1 MVGYIMNVSFI
12 KQMKNL
18 EREVLLKSVELDD
31 DGDDFQFELDEFT
44 SEEEIIAVAPKCI
57 RCNTCVGICPVNA
70 IEPANIFRLA
80 KITDKCVKCEI
91 CVQTCPV
98 SAIKLIKNVVTYT
111 GDEENDFIE
120 YSLNNVRC
128 YHRIVRMK
136 DIEIDYSQDNNWQDC
151 TDLCP
156 TNAFTLEFKEF
167 FDKLGLDIGIGLD
180 EDTLY
185 PYINKKLCIGC
196 SACVE
201 ISKNENAITLD
212 RIIGPIIHSRK
223 IEVNHDS
230 CVNCFLCEENC
241 PVGAIR
247 LVDGK
252 VILDDDKCIRCV
264 ECTNHCPVGALKRVE
279 IE

>member
-1 MVGYIMNVSFI
+1 
-12 KQMKNL
+12 MKNL

-44 SEEEIIAVAPKCI
+44 SEEEIIAVAPKCV

-98 SAIKLIKNVVTYT
+98 SAIKLIKNIVIYN

-167 FDKLGLDIGIGLD
+167 FDKLGLDIGIDLD

-241 PVGAIR
+241 PVGAIK
-247 LVDGK
+247 LADGK

>member
-1 MVGYIMNVSFI
+1 
-12 KQMKNL
+12 MKNL

-31 DGDDFQFELDEFT
+31 DGDDFQFELNEFS
-44 SEEEIIAVAPKCI
+44 SEEEIIAVAPKCV
-57 RCNTCVGICPVNA
+57 RCNTCVGTCPVNA

-98 SAIKLIKNVVTYT
+98 SAIKLIKNVVTYN

-151 TDLCP
+151 ADLCP

-167 FDKLGLDIGIGLD
+167 FDKWGIDMGIDLD

-201 ISKNENAITLD
+201 ISKNENAIALD
-212 RIIGPIIHSRK
+212 RIIGPIVHSRK

-247 LVDGK
+247 LEDGQ
-252 VILDDDKCIRCV
+252 VVLDDDKCIRCV
-264 ECTNHCPVGALKRVE
+264 KCTHHCPVGALKRVE

>member
-1 MVGYIMNVSFI
+1 MYVSFI
-12 KQMKNL
+12 KQMKSL

-31 DGDDFQFELDEFT
+31 DGDDFQFELSDFKT
-44 SEEEIIAVAPKCI
+44 EEEIIAVAPKCV
-57 RCNTCVGICPVNA
+57 RCNTCVGACPVDA
-70 IEPANIFRLA
+70 IESANIFRLA

-98 SAIKLIKNVVTYT
+98 SAIKLIKNVVTYHE
-111 GDEENDFIE
+111 GDDENEGFME
-120 YSLNNVRC
+120 YSVNNVRY
-128 YHRIVRMK
+128 YHRTVRMN
-136 DIEIDYSQDNNWQDC
+136 DIKIDYTQGNNWQDC
-151 TDLCP
+151 ADLCP

-167 FDKLGLDIGIGLD
+167 FDKLGFDAGIDLDD
-180 EDTLY
+180 DTLY

-201 ISKNENAITLD
+201 ISKNKGAITLD
-212 RIIGPIIHSRK
+212 RILGPIVHSRK
-223 IEVNHDS
+223 IEVNHDL

-241 PVGAIR
+241 PVDAIR
-247 LVDGK
+247 LEDGE

-264 ECTNHCPVGALKRVE
+264 ECSNHCPVEALKRVE

>member
-1 MVGYIMNVSFI
+1 
-12 KQMKNL
+12 MKSL

-31 DGDDFQFELDEFT
+31 DGDDFQFELSDFKT
-44 SEEEIIAVAPKCI
+44 EEEIIAVAPKCV
-57 RCNTCVGICPVNA
+57 RCNTCVGACPVDA

-98 SAIKLIKNVVTYT
+98 SAIKLIKNVVTYHE
-111 GDEENDFIE
+111 GDDEDEGFME
-120 YSLNNVRC
+120 YSVNNVRY
-128 YHRIVRMK
+128 YHRTVRMN
-136 DIEIDYSQDNNWQDC
+136 DIKIDYTQGNNWQDC
-151 TDLCP
+151 ADLCP

-167 FDKLGLDIGIGLD
+167 FDKMGFDTGIDLDD
-180 EDTLY
+180 DTLY

-201 ISKNENAITLD
+201 ISKNDGAITLD
-212 RIIGPIIHSRK
+212 RILGPIVHSRK
-223 IEVNHDS
+223 IEVNHDL

-241 PVGAIR
+241 PVDAIR
-247 LVDGK
+247 LEDGE
-252 VILDDDKCIRCV
+252 VVLDDDKCIRCV
-264 ECTNHCPVGALKRVE
+264 ECSNHCPVEALKRVE

>member
-1 MVGYIMNVSFI
+1 MNVSFI

-31 DGDDFQFELDEFT
+31 DGDDFQFELDSFHA
-44 SEEEIIAVAPKCI
+44 EEEIIAVAPKCV
-57 RCNTCVGICPVNA
+57 RCNTCVDICPVGA
-70 IEPANIFRLA
+70 IDSANIFRLA

-98 SAIKLIKNVVTYT
+98 SAIKLIKNVVDYD
-111 GDEENDFIE
+111 GESENDFIE
-120 YSLNNVRC
+120 YNLNNVRC
-128 YHRIVRMK
+128 PHRVVRMK
-136 DIEIDYSQDNNWQDC
+136 EIEIDYSQDNNWQDC
-151 TDLCP
+151 ADLCP
-156 TNAFTLEFKEF
+156 THAFTLEFKEF
-167 FDKLGLDIGIGLD
+167 FEKLGFDTGIELD

-201 ISKNENAITLD
+201 ISKTEDAIILD
-212 RIIGPIIHSRK
+212 RIIGPIVHGRRID
-223 IEVNHDS
+223 INHES

-247 LVDGK
+247 LEGGEV
-252 VILDDDKCIRCV
+252 VLDDDKCIRCV
-264 ECTNHCPVGALKRVE
+264 ECTNHCPVGALQRVE

>member
-1 MVGYIMNVSFI
+1 MNVSFI

-31 DGDDFQFELDEFT
+31 DGDDFQFELDNFHA
-44 SEEEIIAVAPKCI
+44 EEEIIAVAPKCV
-57 RCNTCVGICPVNA
+57 RCNTCVGTCPVGA

-91 CVQTCPV
+91 CVQSCPV
-98 SAIKLIKNVVTYT
+98 SAIKLIKNVVVYD
-111 GDEENDFIE
+111 GESENDFIE

-128 YHRIVRMK
+128 PHRVIRMK
-136 DIEIDYSQDNNWQDC
+136 EIEIDYSQDNNWQDC
-151 TDLCP
+151 ADLCP

-167 FDKLGLDIGIGLD
+167 FDKLDFDAGIDLD

-185 PYINKKLCIGC
+185 PYINRKLCIGC

-212 RIIGPIIHSRK
+212 RIIGPIVHVRRID
-223 IEVNHDS
+223 INHDL

-241 PVGAIR
+241 PVEAIR
-247 LVDGK
+247 LEGGEV
-252 VILDDDKCIRCV
+252 VLDDDKCIRCV

>member
-1 MVGYIMNVSFI
+1 MNVSFI

-31 DGDDFQFELDEFT
+31 DGDDFQFELDNFHA
-44 SEEEIIAVAPKCI
+44 EEEIIAVAPKCV
-57 RCNTCVGICPVNA
+57 RCNTCVGTCPVGA
-70 IEPANIFRLA
+70 IESANIFRLA

-91 CVQTCPV
+91 CVQSCPV
-98 SAIKLIKNVVTYT
+98 SAIKLIKNVVVYD
-111 GDEENDFIE
+111 GESENDFIE

-128 YHRIVRMK
+128 PHRVIRMK
-136 DIEIDYSQDNNWQDC
+136 EIEIDYSQDNNWQDC
-151 TDLCP
+151 ADLCP

-167 FDKLGLDIGIGLD
+167 FDKLDFDAGIDLD

-185 PYINKKLCIGC
+185 PYINRKLCIGC

-212 RIIGPIIHSRK
+212 RIIGPIVHVRRID
-223 IEVNHDS
+223 INHDL

-241 PVGAIR
+241 PVEAIR
-247 LVDGK
+247 LEGGEV
-252 VILDDDKCIRCV
+252 VLDDDKCIRCV